1 MGRRRVEVVAQ
12 YQLAVEMAD
21 RVSARR
27 GHANQFYVSL
37 QSLLLG
43 APILFS
49 RLSPAAND
57 GQRPATTL
65 LYGIGVVVACTWWLQ
80 LRSYRDLNRAKFDVI
95 TRIERDYL
103 EPRIF
108 TDEWDSLKK
117 DRVPGWRK
125 RYAELGTVERVV
137 PLIFIAANIIG
148 IVWIWQ

>member
-1 MGRRRVEVVAQ
+1 M
-12 YQLAVEMAD
+12 
-21 RVSARR
+21 
-27 GHANQFYVSL
+27 
-37 QSLLLG
+37 
-43 APILFS
+43 
-49 RLSPAAND
+49 
-57 GQRPATTL
+57 
-65 LYGIGVVVACTWWLQ
+65 VACTWWLQ